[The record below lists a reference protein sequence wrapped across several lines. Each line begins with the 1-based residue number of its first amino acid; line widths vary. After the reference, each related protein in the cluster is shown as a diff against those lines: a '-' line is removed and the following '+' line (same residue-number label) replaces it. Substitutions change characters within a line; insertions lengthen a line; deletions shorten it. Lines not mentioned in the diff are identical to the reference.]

1 IPTLEISDVDL
12 DIEKVPRQIED
23 DDFKFIYHNLDSA
36 GMIYNE
42 FFFDINHLDLENL
55 KYLCLIS
62 DFLGSIDTK
71 KHSYQKLDDLIPINM
86 AGLNF
91 TIQNIKNND
100 GEINNFIKISFKT
113 TIDRYEK
120 SLEIVKEIMNESVF
134 DDEKRINDILKQ
146 IKALFE
152 MNMYDSGH
160 SLALT
165 RSFSHFDKLSY
176 IKDELNGFGYYEFIK
191 KISRDVEEDF
201 STFKEKLED
210 LYKEIFS
217 KNLLVNITS
226 SKNDYEKVK
235 AYVKK
240 EFSDL
245 EKIKKEKAQIDFYKS
260 YYKEGILSDANV
272 NYVSVGGDLKE
283 FSDKKLNLLALSS
296 SIISN
301 PYIHDLIRAK
311 GGAYGAG
318 LMVDKYG
325 NIGTYSYRDP
335 NIEKTVEN
343 YKKIPEILENLKLD
357 PNDLKNQ
364 KISKMG
370 SYLKPQSLQA
380 KTSLDFIRYLQG
392 FSYKELE
399 EKLLDIKNA
408 KLDDI
413 ITLKDDYKNILD
425 KNNLTVF
432 GNREKL
438 RENKNYFDKIIDLD
452 S

>member
-1 IPTLEISDVDL
+1 
-12 DIEKVPRQIED
+12 
-23 DDFKFIYHNLDSA
+23 
-36 GMIYNE
+36 M
-42 FFFDINHLDLENL
+42 
-55 KYLCLIS
+55 
-62 DFLGSIDTK
+62 
-71 KHSYQKLDDLIPINM
+71 
-86 AGLNF
+86 
-91 TIQNIKNND
+91 
-100 GEINNFIKISFKT
+100 
-113 TIDRYEK
+113 
-120 SLEIVKEIMNESVF
+120 
-134 DDEKRINDILKQ
+134 
-146 IKALFE
+146 
-152 MNMYDSGH
+152 
-160 SLALT
+160 
-165 RSFSHFDKLSY
+165 
-176 IKDELNGFGYYEFIK
+176 
-191 KISRDVEEDF
+191 
-201 STFKEKLED
+201 
-210 LYKEIFS
+210 YKEIFS
-217 KNLLVNITS
+217 KNLLINITGS
-226 SKNDYEKVK
+226 NEDYEKVK
-235 AYVKK
+235 TFIKK

-245 EKIKKEKAQIDFYKS
+245 EKIKKEKAQIDFQKS
-260 YYKEGILSDANV
+260 YYKEEILSDANV
-272 NYVSVGGDLKE
+272 NYVSMGADLKE

-301 PYIHDLIRAK
+301 PYLHDLIRAK

-335 NIEKTVEN
+335 HIKETVEN

-392 FSYKELE
+392 FSYEELE

-413 ITLKDDYKNILD
+413 ITLKDDHKNILD